1 MKKQILKIILTL
13 SVLSGSCQANSN
25 NAIAGAA
32 ILGIVTAFANTNAKT
47 YDEIIDYK
55 SYKINQSYKITAS
68 QKFADV
74 KGKVGI
80 QHQYKQVLDIQKSDK
95 YEFVLN
101 NNFSKKD
108 FLKELEIAK
117 KILTATEK
125 MMGEQEDIYY
135 ATFDKEGKLLKSDYP
150 LLTENDIGKTF
161 FTPAKKFT
169 ILKDTFSREL
179 IYTGIYQ
186 DKLHVMYREYLGD
199 MIRSPF
205 TQNLIFDL
213 KQSDTISIDN
223 FKIKIIKA
231 NNNELIFKI
240 ISDTNYL

>member
-1 MKKQILKIILTL
+1 M
-13 SVLSGSCQANSN
+13 LSGSCQANSN

-32 ILGIVTAFANTNAKT
+32 ILGIVTAFANANVKT
-47 YDEIIDYK
+47 YDKIIDYK
-55 SYKINQSYKITAS
+55 SYNINQSYKITAS

-80 QHQYKQVLDIQKSDK
+80 QHQYKQIINIPTANKYIILLPSIIPKS
-95 YEFVLN
+95 
-101 NNFSKKD
+101 NFTQ
-108 FLKELEIAK
+108 ELEIAK
-117 KILTATEK
+117 LSAAEEMINGSKKT
-125 MMGEQEDIYY
+125 YY
-135 ATFDKEGKLLKSDYP
+135 ATFNKEGKLLKSDYP
-150 LLTENDIGKTF
+150 LLTKEYIGKTF
-161 FTPAKKFT
+161 FKLGKKFT
-169 ILKDTFSREL
+169 ILKNTFSREL

-186 DKLHVMYREYLGD
+186 NKLHVMYREYLGD

-213 KQSDTISIDN
+213 KQSNTISIDN

-240 ISDTNYL
+240 LSDTNYL